1 MRVAIVDP
9 SGFTLPYDHCL
20 AASLAQQAC
29 QVVLVTTCI
38 PQGSWVQCT
47 AYEHWAH
54 FYMMGNRLNK
64 SKVRTYVKGC
74 EHTFDMERLLY
85 LLRRWKPDIIHFQWL
100 PFPAVDGFFLRRF
113 SKICPLVLTVH
124 DTEPFHGAP
133 SSRLQLM
140 GLVPA
145 FKRFDHYIVHT
156 QYSKK
161 ALVSQLGLLE
171 ERISIIPHGVFTYYR
186 GLVNDLAKSCRISQ
200 LAGKKRILFFGVLK
214 PYKGVDILLEA
225 FSHLPQ
231 PMAKETI
238 LQIVGYPKMAVKP
251 LKALAHR
258 LNIGDR
264 VLWDLRFVEEVD
276 VAAYFSQADVVVLP
290 YRRID
295 QSGVLMT
302 ALAFGKPIVASRV
315 GGFVEIIKNG
325 IHGFLVEPGDPEALA
340 RVLAC
345 VLGDDELRARIAGA
359 VERLVSEEL
368 SWDNI
373 AKRTVCL
380 YQDIVKVKGRI
391 PG

>member
-1 MRVAIVDP
+1 
-9 SGFTLPYDHCL
+9 
-20 AASLAQQAC
+20 
-29 QVVLVTTCI
+29 
-38 PQGSWVQCT
+38 
-47 AYEHWAH
+47 
-54 FYMMGNRLNK
+54 
-64 SKVRTYVKGC
+64 
-74 EHTFDMERLLY
+74 
-85 LLRRWKPDIIHFQWL
+85 
-100 PFPAVDGFFLRRF
+100 
-113 SKICPLVLTVH
+113 
-124 DTEPFHGAP
+124 
-133 SSRLQLM
+133 M